1 MPKPTSACASPHP
14 ADLAASRM
22 PGAVSSPATPHSPD
36 MSDRPRSR
44 KPQRTGRANNPNRRT
59 GASSGEEKRGFG
71 SRKSLS
77 DAKLD
82 RSGPSRPGKGG
93 KPAGKGGPKSGPGAR
108 RYGNPQRPKRRTPL
122 KDADAPLR
130 LNKFIANAGVCVRRE
145 ADLLITAGAVTVN
158 GQVVTELGTKV
169 HPTDEVIVEGQRIK
183 PEKKHYIVLN
193 KPKNFL
199 GTAGD
204 KQGRRT
210 VMDLVKNA
218 TREVVLP
225 VDKMERMDTGL
236 VLFTNDPELA
246 DRMRAHGTK
255 IRQLYHV
262 TLRQP
267 VKHEHLPAMVEGVE
281 TDHGFIKVSSAEL
294 IDGGKRPKEIGVEIH
309 SNRPKALTMLLNHL
323 GYEVERLDRTILGP
337 LTKKDL
343 PRGHWRTLDREELN
357 LLRMSL

>member
-1 MPKPTSACASPHP
+1 
-14 ADLAASRM
+14 
-22 PGAVSSPATPHSPD
+22 

-44 KPQRTGRANNPNRRT
+44 RPQRTGRSENPNRRRPDDT
-59 GASSGEEKRGFG
+59 GGEKRGFG
-71 SRKSLS
+71 SRRNLS
-77 DAKLD
+77 EAGNDSAH
-82 RSGPSRPGKGG
+82 PSRGPRGKGPGRG
-93 KPAGKGGPKSGPGAR
+93 KGPIKGKGGPRRPGGPSA
-108 RYGNPQRPKRRTPL
+108 RPKRRPAL

-130 LNKFIANAGVCVRRE
+130 LNKFIANSGVCVRRE

-158 GQVVTELGTKV
+158 GTVVTELGTKV

-183 PEKKHYIVLN
+183 PEKKHYVVLN

-218 TREVVLP
+218 TREVLYP

-236 VLFTNDPELA
+236 LLFTNDPEMA
-246 DRMRAHGTK
+246 ERMRASGTK
-255 IRQLYHV
+255 FRQLYHV
-262 TLRQP
+262 TLRQ
-267 VKHEHLPAMVEGVE
+267 KMKAEHLAAMVDGVE
-281 TDHGFIKVSSAEL
+281 TERGFIKCSTAEF
-294 IDGGKRPKEIGVEIH
+294 IDEAKKPREIGVEMH
-309 SNRPKALTMLLNHL
+309 SNRPKALAMLLEHF
-323 GYEVERLDRTILGP
+323 GYAVERLDRTVLGP

>member
-1 MPKPTSACASPHP
+1 
-14 ADLAASRM
+14 
-22 PGAVSSPATPHSPD
+22 

-44 KPQRTGRANNPNRRT
+44 RPQRTGRSENPNRRRPDDT
-59 GASSGEEKRGFG
+59 GGEKRGFG
-71 SRKSLS
+71 SRRNLS
-77 DAKLD
+77 EAENDSAH
-82 RSGPSRPGKGG
+82 PSRGPRGKGPGRG
-93 KPAGKGGPKSGPGAR
+93 KGPIKGKGGPRRPGGPSA
-108 RYGNPQRPKRRTPL
+108 RPKRRPAL

-130 LNKFIANAGVCVRRE
+130 LNKFIANSGVCVRRE

-158 GQVVTELGTKV
+158 GTVVTELGTKV

-183 PEKKHYIVLN
+183 PEKKHYVVLN

-218 TREVVLP
+218 TREVLYP

-236 VLFTNDPELA
+236 LLFTNDPEMA
-246 DRMRAHGTK
+246 ERMRASGTK
-255 IRQLYHV
+255 FRQLYHV
-262 TLRQP
+262 TLRQ
-267 VKHEHLPAMVEGVE
+267 KMKAEHLAAMVEGVE
-281 TDHGFIKVSSAEL
+281 TERGFIKCSTAEF
-294 IDGGKRPKEIGVEIH
+294 IDEAKKPREIGVEMH
-309 SNRPKALTMLLNHL
+309 SNRPKALAMLLEHF
-323 GYEVERLDRTILGP
+323 GYAVERLDRTVLGP

>member
-1 MPKPTSACASPHP
+1 
-14 ADLAASRM
+14 
-22 PGAVSSPATPHSPD
+22 

-44 KPQRTGRANNPNRRT
+44 RPQRTGRSENPNRRRPDDT
-59 GASSGEEKRGFG
+59 GSEKRGFG
-71 SRKSLS
+71 SRRSLS
-77 DAKLD
+77 EAGSDSA
-82 RSGPSRPGKGG
+82 RPARGPGGKGSGRG
-93 KPAGKGGPKSGPGAR
+93 KGPIKGKGGPRRPGGPS
-108 RYGNPQRPKRRTPL
+108 NRPKRRPAL

-130 LNKFIANAGVCVRRE
+130 LNKFIANSGVCVRRE

-158 GQVVTELGTKV
+158 GTVVTELGTKV

-183 PEKKHYIVLN
+183 PEKKHYVVLN

-218 TREVVLP
+218 TREILYP

-236 VLFTNDPELA
+236 LLFTNDPEMA
-246 DRMRAHGTK
+246 ERMRAPGTK

-262 TLRQP
+262 TLRQ
-267 VKHEHLPAMVEGVE
+267 KMKAEHLAAMVEGVE
-281 TDHGFIKVSSAEL
+281 TERGFIKCSTAEF
-294 IDGGKRPKEIGVEIH
+294 IDEAKKPREIGVEMH
-309 SNRPKALTMLLNHL
+309 SNRPKALALLLEHF
-323 GYEVERLDRTILGP
+323 GYTVERLDRTVLGP

>member
-1 MPKPTSACASPHP
+1 MTPEARSAASARAATFPRPETTAPTPLEVREAKG
-14 ADLAASRM
+14 LAAAR
-22 PGAVSSPATPHSPD
+22 
-36 MSDRPRSR
+36 
-44 KPQRTGRANNPNRRT
+44 
-59 GASSGEEKRGFG
+59 
-71 SRKSLS
+71 
-77 DAKLD
+77 
-82 RSGPSRPGKGG
+82 GPSRAKEVL
-93 KPAGKGGPKSGPGAR
+93 AGRGGPSAR
-108 RYGNPQRPKRRTPL
+108 RKRRPAL

-130 LNKFIANAGVCVRRE
+130 LNKFIANSGVCVRRE

-158 GQVVTELGTKV
+158 GTVVTELGTKV

-183 PEKKHYIVLN
+183 PEKKHYVVLN

-218 TREVVLP
+218 TREVLYP

-236 VLFTNDPELA
+236 LLFTNDPEMA
-246 DRMRAHGTK
+246 ERMRASGTK
-255 IRQLYHV
+255 FRQLYHV
-262 TLRQP
+262 TLRQ
-267 VKHEHLPAMVEGVE
+267 KMKAEHLAAMVEGVE
-281 TDHGFIKVSSAEL
+281 TERGFIKCSTAEF
-294 IDGGKRPKEIGVEIH
+294 IDEAKKPREIGVEMH
-309 SNRPKALTMLLNHL
+309 SNRPKALAMLLEHF
-323 GYEVERLDRTILGP
+323 GYAVERLDRTVLGP